1 MNEKRSPE
9 AESAQLCLVLPG
21 PVGGVGARQ
30 GGPGP
35 GPGGGGYLD
44 ICTAPESPKK
54 KAAEPQKDAARRDPR
69 LGDLE
74 SIGLKSVWLDVAEEI
89 GVDSFLRVWRII
101 DADPCCDYGGST
113 LRVNIPLYRVFLR
126 FQRNQYIRGLAGRK
140 NSPRAI
146 QRRLLRQF
154 GEMVSLRHIKR
165 IAAEE

>member
-1 MNEKRSPE
+1 MNEKRSQS
-9 AESAQLCLVLPG
+9 AGIAQLSLLLPDLVE
-21 PVGGVGARQ
+21 GVGARQ
-30 GGPGP
+30 GGSGT

-44 ICTAPESPKK
+44 ICTTPESPKK
-54 KAAEPQKDAARRDPR
+54 KAAPPQKNGARRDPR
-69 LGDLE
+69 LVDLE

-126 FQRNQYIRGLAGRK
+126 FQRNQYIRDLAARK